1 MAESPYREYQ
11 ELEMYTH
18 RRARGYGSCGT
29 WTSPAS
35 IEEYEKQ
42 TICEDLGLTDGCMP
56 NPNAVSPNW
65 REQTEPFLNEKT
77 CLYSVPVVTSY
88 VGTGGD
94 ELEARLEEH
103 IEPGIK
109 ILLAYYGK
117 AQSDSNIATLKEVAE
132 FVDYHVGGDFL
143 IPRHNTRM
151 KALLVVPASY
161 FDLIATEQATSAVID
176 PAIAAAGSDT
186 GDD

>member
-94 ELEARLEEH
+94 EWRNLLIIMSEE
-103 IEPGIK
+103 I
-109 ILLAYYGK
+109 
-117 AQSDSNIATLKEVAE
+117 
-132 FVDYHVGGDFL
+132 F
-143 IPRHNTRM
+143 
-151 KALLVVPASY
+151 
-161 FDLIATEQATSAVID
+161 
-176 PAIAAAGSDT
+176 
-186 GDD
+186 